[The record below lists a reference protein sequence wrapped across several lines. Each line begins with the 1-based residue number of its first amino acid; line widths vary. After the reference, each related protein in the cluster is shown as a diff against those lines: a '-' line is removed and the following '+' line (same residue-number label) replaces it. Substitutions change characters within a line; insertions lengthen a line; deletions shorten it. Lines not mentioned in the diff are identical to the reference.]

1 MSAKLI
7 EWKKIRTAFLLAVYM
22 LLASFLQS
30 LLFSRL
36 TVFGVRGFLL
46 PAAVVAGAM
55 YLGGVRGMVFGIFFG
70 LLADINYPD
79 TTVLYTLLFPVIG
92 LMTGLAADFYVNRSF
107 FSFIVFSVA
116 ALLFTGLVQLLA
128 AVVISGASL
137 LSAAWTVVLQT
148 LVSVPPAMLLY
159 LPFRKGNVK

>member
-1 MSAKLI
+1 MPAKLI
-7 EWKKIRTAFLLAVYM
+7 EWKKIRTAILLAVYM

-36 TVFGVRGFLL
+36 TVFGVRGFIL

-70 LLADINYPD
+70 LLTDINYPD

-92 LMTGLAADFYVNRSF
+92 LLAGLAADFYVNRSF
-107 FSFIVFSVA
+107 FSFAVFGVA
-116 ALLFTGLVQLLA
+116 ALLFTGIIQLLA
-128 AVVISGASL
+128 AVVLNGAGL
-137 LSAAWTVVLQT
+137 LSALWTAALQT
-148 LVSVPPAMLLY
+148 LVSLLPAALLY
-159 LPFRKGNVK
+159 LPFRKGRIK